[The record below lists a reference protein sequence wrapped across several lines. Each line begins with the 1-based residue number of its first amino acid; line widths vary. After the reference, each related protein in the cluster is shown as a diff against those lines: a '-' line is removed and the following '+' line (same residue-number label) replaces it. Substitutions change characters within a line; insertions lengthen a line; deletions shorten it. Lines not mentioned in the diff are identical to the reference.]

1 MFGIKQVANDNG
13 ITAKVGPAQTQQ
25 QPQQQE
31 QAQQPGEPASPEEQA
46 IYKMVVDNAQDMS
59 TTDDREIT
67 PEVAANLTGEFVPG
81 ILEMFDGVQPPIQR
95 SPIDNLAVTAV
106 SMALFIDESA
116 KEQGVEVSDEILYNA
131 GSEIVEVLAE
141 LAEAANVH
149 QYSDQDIE
157 GAWYRALDLYRQV
170 GPRADQDA
178 LGEQFAVVANA
189 DKEGKLGELLPAI
202 QERLAA

>member
-1 MFGIKQVANDNG
+1 MFGMKQVANDNG

-67 PEVAANLTGEFVPG
+67 PGVATNLTGEFVPG
-81 ILEMFDGVQPPIQR
+81 ILEMFDGVQPPIQK

-106 SMALFIDESA
+106 SMALFIDASA

-131 GSEIVEVLAE
+131 GSEIVEILAE
-141 LAEAANVH
+141 LAEAANIH
-149 QYSDQDIE
+149 QYSDQDME